1 LHPSWLALGFMPVFE
16 KYIRRGKLLMWLRG
30 VILLM
35 SFSLAPLV
43 NAEDY
48 QNANNF
54 SGSIALGGYKT
65 EGNTQTATFDGKFKL
80 GHSYGKW
87 SSEAVLKATQV
98 SESGIVSSDY
108 YEALLKSIYD
118 LPQHF
123 YTFLQL
129 RYREDTFGGIYSEN
143 TYIGGFGYHAFK
155 DNPDYSLDI
164 ELGYGER
171 VTKKLIDGV
180 IRDKLDYDPG
190 THIGIIGK
198 YSFTENDAL
207 KINLSGEFGNDDDYI
222 QKEISWVHQ
231 LFGAVHADLTYESR
245 TVTRPGVGKV
255 PTDEKITVKLG
266 YTF

>member
-1 LHPSWLALGFMPVFE
+1 MLF
-16 KYIRRGKLLMWLRG
+16 RG
-30 VILLM
+30 VIVLISFGLM
-35 SFSLAPLV
+35 PLAY
-43 NAEDY
+43 AEDY
-48 QNANNF
+48 QFENDF

-65 EGNTQTATFDGKFKL
+65 SGNTQTTTFDGKLKL

-87 SSEAVLKATQV
+87 SSDVTFKATEV
-98 SESGIVSSDY
+98 SEAGIVSSDY
-108 YEALLKSIYD
+108 YEALLKSTYD

-143 TYIGGFGYHAFK
+143 AYIGGFGYHAFK
-155 DNPDYSLDI
+155 DNPNYSLDV

-190 THIGIIGK
+190 THLGIIGQ
-198 YSFTENDAL
+198 YSFTEDDAL
-207 KINLSGEFGNDDDYI
+207 KIYLSGEFGNDDDYI

-231 LFGAVHADLTYESR
+231 LFSALHADFSYESR
-245 TVTRPGVGKV
+245 TVTKPGVGKV
-255 PTDEKITVKLG
+255 PTDEKTTVKLG